1 MNSGPGPLALVG
13 SGEYLAVM
21 AGVEGA
27 LIEGRPRRYVQIPTA
42 AAPEGPDRLQYWL
55 DLGAAQ
61 AERLGVEQVPVVVR
75 DRDEAGSEDL
85 AALIDGA
92 GLVYL
97 SGGNPQFLA
106 RTLRGTRVWAAIEAA
121 WRSGAAL
128 AGCSAGAIAL
138 TDWVP
143 AVRSPARAP
152 EPGLGVLPWLRVLP
166 HFDRMRSWA
175 PDLAARAAAGAPPGT
190 TVIGIDED
198 TAIVDLTGGG
208 RNWHVHGRQQA
219 WVLTSGQ
226 DHGAG
231 QDHDT
236 GQDHGTGQP
245 FPAGA
250 NIKVDLYK
258 SSLIFSGCAR
268 VRCARRPGA
277 PADSRVARRGRA
289 DLRRD
294 LCDRP
299 AGVRDHPARRLGPSP
314 GAARERFC
322 FRAAGGDAALVC
334 RERRAA
340 AGRRGL
346 VGSVQAVLDSAS
358 RRTRDRARPR
368 KAATTPAK
376 R

>member
-42 AAPEGPDRLQYWL
+42 AAPEGPDRLQYW
-55 DLGAAQ
+55 
-61 AERLGVEQVPVVVR
+61 P
-75 DRDEAGSEDL
+75 
-85 AALIDGA
+85 
-92 GLVYL
+92 
-97 SGGNPQFLA
+97 
-106 RTLRGTRVWAAIEAA
+106 
-121 WRSGAAL
+121 
-128 AGCSAGAIAL
+128 
-138 TDWVP
+138 
-143 AVRSPARAP
+143 
-152 EPGLGVLPWLRVLP
+152 
-166 HFDRMRSWA
+166 

-250 NIKVDLYK
+250 N
-258 SSLIFSGCAR
+258 
-268 VRCARRPGA
+268 
-277 PADSRVARRGRA
+277 
-289 DLRRD
+289 
-294 LCDRP
+294 
-299 AGVRDHPARRLGPSP
+299 
-314 GAARERFC
+314 
-322 FRAAGGDAALVC
+322 
-334 RERRAA
+334 
-340 AGRRGL
+340 
-346 VGSVQAVLDSAS
+346 
-358 RRTRDRARPR
+358 
-368 KAATTPAK
+368 
-376 R
+376 

>member
-1 MNSGPGPLALVG
+1 MHPGPGPLALVG

-27 LIEGRPRRYVQIPTA
+27 LIEGRPPRYVQIPTA
-42 AAPEGPDRLQYWL
+42 AAPEGADRLRYWL

-92 GLVYL
+92 GLIYL

-208 RNWHVHGRQQA
+208 RSWQVHGRLQA
-219 WVLTSGQ
+219 WILAGGQ
-226 DHGAG
+226 DQGTGYEQDAGQHLGAG
-231 QDHDT
+231 R
-236 GQDHGTGQP
+236 P

-250 NIKVDLYK
+250 TIKVDLYK
-258 SSLIFSGCAR
+258 
-268 VRCARRPGA
+268 
-277 PADSRVARRGRA
+277 
-289 DLRRD
+289 
-294 LCDRP
+294 
-299 AGVRDHPARRLGPSP
+299 
-314 GAARERFC
+314 
-322 FRAAGGDAALVC
+322 
-334 RERRAA
+334 
-340 AGRRGL
+340 
-346 VGSVQAVLDSAS
+346 
-358 RRTRDRARPR
+358 
-368 KAATTPAK
+368 
-376 R
+376 